1 MPIFVFNYYSLQ
13 IKLVPFLESQPAT
26 IPWEKCNK
34 VGVKTLCKKGKW
46 NRDRE
51 RKFEID
57 SKIGIWHNLGIRA
70 VSKKGGFSLK
80 SWFSLFVSG
89 RQRVYFGERTD
100 VAHPPCSEMFS
111 SVLVNQHFQITS
123 DEGPLDTLLYFTL
136 FIFIYSFFCLFSYRF
151 TSVPYRITSLSTVT
165 LVSDEAIAPIRMEII
180 TRPVNVHIIPKM
192 RPMIDLGARSPY
204 LSTNISR
211 YGTSH

>member
-1 MPIFVFNYYSLQ
+1 MTQSWHTSSLQ
-13 IKLVPFLESQPAT
+13 
-26 IPWEKCNK
+26 
-34 VGVKTLCKKGKW
+34 
-46 NRDRE
+46 
-51 RKFEID
+51 
-57 SKIGIWHNLGIRA
+57 
-70 VSKKGGFSLK
+70 KGGFSLK

-100 VAHPPCSEMFS
+100 VAHPPCSKMFS

-123 DEGPLDTLLYFTL
+123 DEGPLDTLLYFIL

-165 LVSDEAIAPIRMEII
+165 LVSDEAIAPIRMETI

-204 LSTNISR
+204 LSTNISK

>member
-1 MPIFVFNYYSLQ
+1 MTQSWHTSSL
-13 IKLVPFLESQPAT
+13 
-26 IPWEKCNK
+26 
-34 VGVKTLCKKGKW
+34 
-46 NRDRE
+46 R
-51 RKFEID
+51 
-57 SKIGIWHNLGIRA
+57 
-70 VSKKGGFSLK
+70 KGGFSLK

-123 DEGPLDTLLYFTL
+123 DEGPLDTLLYFIL

>member
-1 MPIFVFNYYSLQ
+1 MTQSWHMGMLQ
-13 IKLVPFLESQPAT
+13 
-26 IPWEKCNK
+26 
-34 VGVKTLCKKGKW
+34 
-46 NRDRE
+46 
-51 RKFEID
+51 
-57 SKIGIWHNLGIRA
+57 
-70 VSKKGGFSLK
+70 KGGFSLK
-80 SWFSLFVSG
+80 SWFSLFASG
-89 RQRVYFGERTD
+89 HQRVQFDERTD

-123 DEGPLDTLLYFTL
+123 DEGPLDTPLYFIL
-136 FIFIYSFFCLFSYRF
+136 LIFMYLLFCLFLYRF

-204 LSTNISR
+204 LSTNISK
-211 YGTSH
+211 YGT